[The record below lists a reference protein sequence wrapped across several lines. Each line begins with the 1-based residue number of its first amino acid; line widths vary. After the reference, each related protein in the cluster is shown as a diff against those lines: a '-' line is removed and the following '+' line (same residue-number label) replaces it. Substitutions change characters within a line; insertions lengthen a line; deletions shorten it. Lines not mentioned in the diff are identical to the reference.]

1 MITNAVGLIVIAWGI
16 ALLLV
21 SIFSCKPVNGFWDI
35 TIPSVC
41 INTRNFFIGNSVPNI
56 SADVFILALPVN
68 KVWHLKM
75 SLKSKI
81 IVSGLFLLGGL

>member
-56 SADVFILALPVN
+56 CADVFILALPVN

>member
-1 MITNAVGLIVIAWGI
+1 MLTNVVGFIVLAWGLAI
-16 ALLLV
+16 LLV
-21 SIFSCKPVNGFWDI
+21 SIFSCHPINGFWDI

-56 SADVFILALPVN
+56 CMDVFILALPVR
-68 KVWHLKM
+68 KVWHLKI

-81 IVSGLFLLGGL
+81 AVSGLFLLGGL